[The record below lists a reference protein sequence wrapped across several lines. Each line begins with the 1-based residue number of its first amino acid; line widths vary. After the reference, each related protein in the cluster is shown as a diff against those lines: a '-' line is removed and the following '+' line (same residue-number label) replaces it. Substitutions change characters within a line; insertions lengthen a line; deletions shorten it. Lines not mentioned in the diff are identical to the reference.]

1 MIKQVARG
9 GDSKAVLYE
18 SRVLDSLFYVTIPVY
33 MKLTRPFE
41 RLTISQCKVMLTTA
55 PYMTFRIEQPSNNRV
70 ACLGCSIE
78 VDMEVGRSI
87 CELIDLTFSL
97 GTTPPC
103 SA

>member
-1 MIKQVARG
+1 
-9 GDSKAVLYE
+9 
-18 SRVLDSLFYVTIPVY
+18 
-33 MKLTRPFE
+33 
-41 RLTISQCKVMLTTA
+41 MLTTA